1 MVKTLTAGAKICRK
15 SDVSIS
21 DKGLSE
27 SGGRR
32 DDHSDA
38 MIKGVGDVEVAL
50 LIDRYPEGI
59 VQAAN

>member
-1 MVKTLTAGAKICRK
+1 MVKTLTAGAKNCRK

-21 DKGLSE
+21 DK
-27 SGGRR
+27 GRR

-38 MIKGVGDVEVAL
+38 MIKGIGDVEVAL

-59 VQAAN
+59 VQAAI